1 MKIPP
6 LFFKRVAAYLLD
18 LFAVYLFVV
27 ATVFFCVILYAVL
40 NYAGD
45 ATMLKSMA
53 NSKEVSAFARLS
65 HVILLFSYFTL
76 SHWYFGKTLGKWAL
90 GLEVKSAHGELSF
103 LKAFSRTVLFFL
115 TGNLTFGL
123 GFLVPVFRKDGRTL
137 HDMICHTDVIDQNAK
152 RAPSNEENIAA

>member
-6 LFFKRVAAYLLD
+6 LFYKRVAAYLLD

-27 ATVFFCVILYAVL
+27 ATVFFCVFIYAVWTF
-40 NYAGD
+40 AGD
-45 ATMLKSMA
+45 ATILKSLA
-53 NSKEVSAFARLS
+53 GSPQVSTFARLS

-76 SHWYFGKTLGKWAL
+76 AHWYFGKTFGKWAL
-90 GLEVKSAHGELSF
+90 GLEVKSAHGELGF
-103 LKAFSRTVLFFL
+103 FKALARTLLFFL

-137 HDMICHTDVIDQNAK
+137 HDLLCHTDVISK
-152 RAPSNEENIAA
+152 KGHSEPMVEKIAA

>member
-1 MKIPP
+1 MKIPS

-27 ATVFFCVILYAVL
+27 ATVFFCVTVYAIW

-45 ATMLKSMA
+45 ATILKSMA
-53 NSKEVSAFARLS
+53 ASKEVSLFARLS

-76 SHWYFGKTLGKWAL
+76 AHWYFGKTLGKWAL
-90 GLEVKSAHGELSF
+90 GLTVKSAHGELSF
-103 LKAFSRTVLFFL
+103 LKAFSRTILFFL

-137 HDMICHTDVIDQNAK
+137 HDILCHTDVIDQNAK
-152 RAPSNEENIAA
+152 SAPSEEKIAA